1 VSGAFIITKTEVQTL
16 NRQQLGI
23 VPDHAYIE
31 MVAPNP
37 RPFVPLEGFN
47 LAGLYKG

>member
-31 MVAPNP
+31 IIAPDP
-37 RPFVPLEGFN
+37 RLFVPLAGFN
-47 LAGLYKG
+47 KG

>member
-31 MVAPNP
+31 ITASDP
-37 RPFVPLEGFN
+37 RLFVPLAGFN
-47 LAGLYKG
+47 KG

>member
-23 VPDHAYIE
+23 VPDHAYIKK
-31 MVAPNP
+31 VAPNP
-37 RPFVPLEGFN
+37 RLFVPLAGFN
-47 LAGLYKG
+47 KG

>member
-1 VSGAFIITKTEVQTL
+1 VSAAFIITKTEVQTL

-31 MVAPNP
+31 IIAPDP
-37 RPFVPLEGFN
+37 RLFVPLAGFN
-47 LAGLYKG
+47 KG

>member
-23 VPDHAYIE
+23 VPDHAYIDTI
-31 MVAPNP
+31 APDP
-37 RPFVPLEGFN
+37 RLFVPLAGFN
-47 LAGLYKG
+47 KG

>member
-31 MVAPNP
+31 VVAADS
-37 RPFVPLEGFN
+37 RLFVS
-47 LAGLYKG
+47 LAVINKG

>member
-23 VPDHAYIE
+23 VPDHAYIGIN
-31 MVAPNP
+31 APDP
-37 RPFVPLEGFN
+37 RLLVPLAGFN
-47 LAGLYKG
+47 KG

>member
-23 VPDHAYIE
+23 VPDHAYIKD
-31 MVAPNP
+31 VAADS
-37 RPFVPLEGFN
+37 RLFVSLAVFN
-47 LAGLYKG
+47 KG